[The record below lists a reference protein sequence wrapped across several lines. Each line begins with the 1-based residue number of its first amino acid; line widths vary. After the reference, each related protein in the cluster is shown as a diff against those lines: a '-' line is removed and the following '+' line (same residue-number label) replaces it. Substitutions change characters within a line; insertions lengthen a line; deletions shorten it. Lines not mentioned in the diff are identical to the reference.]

1 MCKISVV
8 IPVYNCEKFL
18 PVCLDSIILQTY
30 ENLEIIC
37 INDGSKDDSL
47 KLLEEYEL
55 KDSRIKVINQKNQGQ
70 SAARNR
76 GIEEASGDFIS
87 FIDADDWVSL
97 CLYEKFVKML
107 DKSGQNIDI
116 FLFNGTNFNDKNQHC
131 RNTSFFGIKDWNN
144 YEQKDFIHTFNDCK
158 KPFSGN
164 MSVWNKIYGTEF
176 LRKNNIKFAENLIFE
191 DQLFFMET
199 SIKAKS
205 ILICNDAL
213 YHYRQ
218 QNTAST
224 MSTLGK
230 NVFDI
235 FRIINRIEKI
245 LKDTNNY
252 EEYKYAFFQH
262 KYMQFAFLF
271 FRAKLF
277 LKPRFYDEMK
287 ARLLLVEHENLNIDI
302 CKHLY
307 GYDIYKDIIKLKWY
321 DFYLKHRKNIIY

>member
-1 MCKISVV
+1 MCKISVI

-18 PVCLDSIILQTY
+18 PVCLDSIIFQTY
-30 ENLEIIC
+30 EDLEIIC

-47 KLLEEYEL
+47 KVLEEYEL

-76 GIEEASGDFIS
+76 GIEKATGEYIS

-97 CLYEKFVKML
+97 SLYAKFVKKL
-107 DKSGQNIDI
+107 KTSGQNIDI
-116 FLFNGTNFNDKNQHC
+116 FLFNGINFNNKEQGC
-131 RNTSFFGIKDWNN
+131 YSTLFFSIKDWNN
-144 YEQKDFIHTFNDCK
+144 NQQTDFVHTFNDCM

-164 MSVWNKIYGTEF
+164 MSICNKIYRTEF
-176 LRKNNIKFAENLIFE
+176 LKKNNIKFAENLIFE
-191 DQLFFMET
+191 DQLFFTET
-199 SIKAKS
+199 SLKAES
-205 ILICNDAL
+205 ILIDCEPL

-218 QNTAST
+218 QNTSST
-224 MSTLGK
+224 MSTLGN

-235 FRIINRIEKI
+235 FKIINRIEKL

-271 FRAKLF
+271 FRTKLF
-277 LKPRFYDEMK
+277 LRPRFYDEMK
-287 ARLLLVEHENLNIDI
+287 ARLLLQENENLNIDI
-302 CKHLY
+302 CKRLY
-307 GYDIYKDIIKLKWY
+307 GYSIYKDIVNLNWY
-321 DFYLKHRKNIIY
+321 DFYFKNRKNIIY